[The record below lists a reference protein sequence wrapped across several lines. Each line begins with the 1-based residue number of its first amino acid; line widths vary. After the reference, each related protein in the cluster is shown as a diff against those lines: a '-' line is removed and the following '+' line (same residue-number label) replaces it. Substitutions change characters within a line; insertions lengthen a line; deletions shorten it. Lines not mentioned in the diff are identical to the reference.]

1 MRRGP
6 VALTVVL
13 VLIFSS
19 AAFAQNDAD
28 LKKRVFEAY
37 DALDGVILPPELNR
51 NVAAN
56 GIDLSRDNLGEVKKF
71 LESTPDAPLI
81 CAALFAGGFGTRSI
95 SGVHQLRFAELDL
108 CMSHRPT
115 QEQSEKVRP
124 WVLPPP
130 PSRRESIAS
139 TFVPHDFSRFVDGG
153 YSPPLQ
159 RFGQQLTLGYDR
171 FPHEAMGEGIIDRRP
186 LPHHRPAKRHLPAI
200 RLVQGLPLLVGQPAL
215 PFRSQ

>member
-153 YSPPLQ
+153 YSQITWRAPFTDSSTRNLSSPPMSAITPAAPPLSMHDGVSCTQ
-159 RFGQQLTLGYDR
+159 C
-171 FPHEAMGEGIIDRRP
+171 
-186 LPHHRPAKRHLPAI
+186 
-200 RLVQGLPLLVGQPAL
+200 
-215 PFRSQ
+215 S